1 MCTGQADI
9 ERTREALA
17 ALCLNVATMLPRRQE
32 QRTTPRYPRRRAGEV
47 IFGALETAVPC
58 VIWDLSDGGA
68 RLGVALP
75 LAELPRTFTLSSL
88 KDASVHGKCEVVWT
102 DTRFVGVKFL

>member
-9 ERTREALA
+9 ERTREAFA
-17 ALCLNVATMLPRRQE
+17 ALCLNVATVLPRRQE
-32 QRTTPRYPRRRAGEV
+32 QQTPRYPRRRAGKSF
-47 IFGALETAVPC
+47 FGALETAVPW

-75 LAELPRTFTLSSL
+75 LAELRRTFTLSSL
-88 KDASVHGKCEVVWT
+88 KEGSVHGKCEVVWT